1 MSKSKGMSK
10 KKVNRFMEDHCEMN
24 LGHPLV
30 VAHALMKE
38 AKRKNI
44 QVRFGLVMN
53 RQEYDAVIFT
63 KLGAIVLS
71 LGTRKKPKKGTTHIP
86 TEMDVKDILTQLIG
100 ESK

>member
-1 MSKSKGMSK
+1 MSKAKGMSK

-38 AKRKNI
+38 AKRRGI
-44 QVRFGLVMN
+44 QVRFGLIMN
-53 RQEYDAVIFT
+53 RVEYDAVVFT

-71 LGTRKKPKKGTTHIP
+71 LGTRKKPKKGTTHIA
-86 TEMDVKDILTQLIG
+86 TEMDVEDILNQLLG
-100 ESK
+100 Q